1 MLNKISRA
9 SLILGAFAQ
18 HQFGGALGRAMAAV
32 RAERGAMPT
41 LSKQRGAGSK
51 PAGARGM
58 HLTKDNRGSFGFRPM
73 AHGKIGKRS
82 KGLNGCQKRVRNR
95 ALSAALSL
103 DRQYGNRRAYSAPMS
118 KG

>member
-9 SLILGAFAQ
+9 SLILGAFMQ
-18 HQFGGALGRAMAAV
+18 HRFGAALAPALGRKIMLVTAKTPG
-32 RAERGAMPT
+32 R
-41 LSKQRGAGSK
+41 K
-51 PAGARGM
+51 PAGNRGM
-58 HLTKDNRGSFGFRPM
+58 HLPDCNPGFRPM

-82 KGLNGCQKRVRNR
+82 KGLNGCQKRARNR

-103 DRQYGNRRAYSAPMS
+103 DSQYGNRRAYAAMMS